1 MSFLLELAIRATVCL
16 FVCRLQNYRMQ
27 KQKTYS
33 VTLNDVYSPDD
44 EHRANGNN
52 NVAISDAGKT
62 STPASPPSLRVFCSD
77 VSIVGLRYVANPSAS
92 LLRRSLW
99 ILLLVAGAAFTTF
112 QIQHQIRRY
121 FSWPVNVD
129 ITEDYQEEM
138 TFPTVTICNENR
150 VSKSKASSMGKRVIE
165 RFLNRVCLVTEMR
178 TKC

>member
-1 MSFLLELAIRATVCL
+1 MSFLYCATVCMI
-16 FVCRLQNYRMQ
+16 VCRIQNYRMQ

-33 VTLNDVYSPDD
+33 VTVNDVYSPDD
-44 EHRANGNN
+44 EHTGNGNT

-62 STPASPPSLRVFCSD
+62 STPDSPPSLRVFCSD

-99 ILLLVAGAAFTTF
+99 VLLLVAGAGFTTF
-112 QIQHQIRRY
+112 QIQHHVQYY

-129 ITEDYQEEM
+129 VTEDHREEM

-150 VSKSKASSMGKRVIE
+150 VSKSKATFLGKGIVGS
-165 RFLNRVCLVTEMR
+165 FLQRVCHLTVVC

>member
-1 MSFLLELAIRATVCL
+1 MRT
-16 FVCRLQNYRMQ
+16 
-27 KQKTYS
+27 QKTYS
-33 VTLNDVYSPDD
+33 VTVNDVYSPDD
-44 EHRANGNN
+44 EYSGNGNN